1 MSSANET
8 TTVSS
13 RSRSKLSKTRN
24 QFADELGS
32 QNSDLHCV
40 VVNDLHSRLSQH
52 SPLSKVRMP
61 ANENNLASENLR
73 LMRRIKEL
81 EDGMRQSNYKS
92 NGGGGGGLDT
102 SSNFALVSEFK
113 GRWEEFARE
122 QIMDTFGD
130 LFN

>member
-1 MSSANET
+1 
-8 TTVSS
+8 
-13 RSRSKLSKTRN
+13 
-24 QFADELGS
+24 
-32 QNSDLHCV
+32 
-40 VVNDLHSRLSQH
+40 
-52 SPLSKVRMP
+52 MP

-113 GRWEEFARE
+113 SRWEELARE